1 MTTSYR
7 GRALLAGSFALA
19 TLAAPVALAFT
30 GPSGVT
36 APVAD
41 CPSGMIADP
50 ISGSCSS
57 QPQNQM
63 HVQAPSGGLGSVD
76 GIPCT
81 GHNTGQCIGL
91 SENNH

>member
-19 TLAAPVALAFT
+19 TLAAPVAIAFS
-30 GPSGVT
+30 GPSDVS

-41 CPSGMIADP
+41 CPAGMISDP

-57 QPQNQM
+57 APQNPM
-63 HVQAPSGGLGSVD
+63 HVQAPSGGLSSVD

-81 GHNTGQCIGL
+81 GRNTGQCIGL
-91 SENNH
+91 SENGQ